1 MTSKKPF
8 SITAS
13 KTLNK
18 ADHGGGSFNL
28 NAAAGLTI
36 TLPDATGDGTVME
49 FFVETSVT
57 SNNYII
63 AVANASDIL
72 QGGVHVATDAS
83 GETHSTAADSDTM
96 TMNGSTKG
104 GLKGT
109 FIRLKDQASNVWR
122 VEGYLVASGVEATPF
137 SAAV

>member
-1 MTSKKPF
+1 MNKKPF

-18 ADHGGGSFNL
+18 PDHAGGCFAL
-28 NAAAGLTI
+28 NAAAGLTV
-36 TLPDATGDGTVME
+36 TLPDATGDGSE
-49 FFVETSVT
+49 FLFFVETSVT

-63 AVANASDIL
+63 AVANSSDIM
-72 QGGVHVATDAS
+72 QGGVNVATDAS
-83 GETHSTAADSDTM
+83 GETHSTASTSDTV

-109 FIRLKDQASNVWR
+109 WLRFKDIANNIWM